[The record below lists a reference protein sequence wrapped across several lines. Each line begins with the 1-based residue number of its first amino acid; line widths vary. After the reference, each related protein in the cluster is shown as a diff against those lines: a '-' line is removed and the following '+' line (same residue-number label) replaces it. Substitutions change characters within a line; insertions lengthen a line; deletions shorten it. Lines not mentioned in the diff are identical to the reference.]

1 MRALR
6 TLLIVVVVL
15 GGLFVLADRIAVHV
29 AENKAAD
36 RIRSSENLSASPDVD
51 IKGFP
56 FLTQVLDKKLGRVDV
71 TLKGVEA
78 NASGRQMRIT
88 EVRAELHDVTV
99 SSSFSSAVAA
109 RASGSAHI
117 SYADLTK
124 ASDSGAKV
132 AYAGNG
138 KVKVTGSVAI
148 LGRTVSRSVTSSVT
162 MVGTNR
168 IKVHADTVPGE
179 GIPGLEGL
187 VRGQTDFESAI
198 GGLPSGLKLSE
209 LRATSDGVD
218 IGVTGTNVAL
228 TGQ

>member
-6 TLLIVVVVL
+6 TLFILVVVV

-36 RIRSSENLSASPDVD
+36 RIRSSEGLSASPDVD

-56 FLTQVLDKKLGRVDV
+56 FLTQVLDKKLDRVDV

-78 NASGRQMRIT
+78 NASGRHVRIT
-88 EVRAELHDVTV
+88 EVRAELRDTKI

-109 RASGSAHI
+109 RASGRAHI
-117 SYADLTK
+117 SYEDLTK
-124 ASDSGAKV
+124 ASDSGV
-132 AYAGNG
+132 RIAYAGNG
-138 KVKVTGSVAI
+138 KVKVTGSVSV
-148 LGRTVSRSVTSSVT
+148 LGRTVSRSVTSTVT
-162 MVGTNR
+162 LLGANR

-187 VRGQTDFESAI
+187 VRQKTDFESAV
-198 GGLPSGLKLSE
+198 GGLPDGLTLSE
-209 LRATSDGVD
+209 LRATPDGVD

-228 TGQ
+228 TGE

>member
-6 TLLIVVVVL
+6 TLLIIVVVL

-29 AENKAAD
+29 ADNKAAD
-36 RIRSSENLSASPDVD
+36 RIRSSEGLSASPDVD

-78 NASGRQMRIT
+78 SASGRQVRIT
-88 EVRAELHDVTV
+88 EVRAELHDVKV
-99 SSSFSSAVAA
+99 SSTFSSAVAA

-124 ASDSGAKV
+124 ASASDAKV
-132 AYAGNG
+132 AYGGNG
-138 KVKVTGSVAI
+138 KVKVTGSVAV
-148 LGRTVSRSVTSSVT
+148 LGRTVSRSVTSTVT
-162 MVGTNR
+162 MVGSDR

-187 VRGQTDFESAI
+187 VRQRTDFVSAV
-198 GGLPSGLKLSE
+198 GGLPAGLKLSE
-209 LRATSDGVD
+209 VRATPDGVD
-218 IGVTGTNVAL
+218 IGVTGTDVSLA
-228 TGQ
+228 G

>member
-15 GGLFVLADRIAVHV
+15 GGLFVLADRIAVYF
-29 AENKAAD
+29 ADNKAAD
-36 RIRSSENLSASPDVD
+36 RIRSSEGLSSSPDVD

-78 NASGRQMRIT
+78 NASGQKVRIT

-117 SYADLTK
+117 SYEDLTR
-124 ASDSGAKV
+124 ASGSGAKV

-138 KVKVTGSVAI
+138 KVKVTGSVDV
-148 LGRTVSRSVTSSVT
+148 LGRTLSRSVTSTVT

-187 VRGQTDFESAI
+187 VRHKTDFESAV
-198 GGLPSGLKLSE
+198 GGLPAGLKLSE
-209 LRATSDGVD
+209 VRATPDGVD
-218 IGVTGTNVAL
+218 IGVTGTNVSLA
-228 TGQ
+228 G